1 MQSGKAISLDCK
13 CRGELALRHQEC
25 AVQWARVKG
34 DLVCELCK
42 QPVRNLPALPPP
54 PPPAD
59 ALEVTSLEELY
70 VMEGHPHVVDLT
82 PNHTDLVFDMF
93 RVVSG
98 RGLLL
103 GGGWALRA
111 ARPAAGCCRLPTRAL
126 SGPSPPQTWVA
137 MIVSVLFFE
146 MDLGAALWTGL
157 LAGLAYS
164 FMVRL
169 MYRQHFVAMQRMA
182 AEQHLARQHGMHAI
196 PVITVV

>member
-1 MQSGKAISLDCK
+1 MCSFLRRAAPHPLPLPCLQSGKAISLDCK
-13 CRGELALRHQEC
+13 CRGELALRHKEC

-54 PPPAD
+54 PPPGD
-59 ALEVTSLEELY
+59 ALEVTSLEDLY
-70 VMEGHPHVVDLT
+70 GHEGHPHMVELT

-93 RVVSG
+93 RV
-98 RGLLL
+98 
-103 GGGWALRA
+103 
-111 ARPAAGCCRLPTRAL
+111 
-126 SGPSPPQTWVA
+126 TWVA

-169 MYRQHFVAMQRMA
+169 MYRQHFAAMQRMA
-182 AEQHLARQHGMHAI
+182 AEQHLARQHQMHGMPAHAI